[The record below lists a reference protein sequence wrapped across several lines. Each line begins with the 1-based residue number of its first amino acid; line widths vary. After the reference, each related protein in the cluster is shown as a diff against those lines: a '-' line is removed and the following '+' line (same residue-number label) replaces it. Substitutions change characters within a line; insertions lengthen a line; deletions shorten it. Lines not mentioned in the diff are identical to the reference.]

1 MLQSAACRKSASS
14 RHADCP
20 VTKRTPSILRA
31 GCFPLLFTLRLVV
44 GVVLLI
50 SPPAQGRTMVIEQF
64 HAEIQVLTNGDLIV
78 TETIRPRFTGS
89 WNGLNRDIPVEY
101 RTPQGFNY
109 TLWLDLLSATDEHQA
124 PLKYESSRDRHYQVF
139 TVWLP
144 DAQDTTKTLT
154 LRYRVTNG
162 LKYFEEHD
170 ELYWNVTGDEW
181 DVPIESAGARI
192 LLPAGATGVKALA
205 FSGAYGA
212 REQQADVG
220 ITGPEIRYQMTRPL
234 GFREGLTA
242 VVGWDKGLVI
252 EPSSLNLTG
261 FFLRSNWP
269 LVLPIGVFGL
279 MWRLWYLR
287 GRDPHR
293 RPITVAYEPPGQLT
307 PAELGTLIDN
317 SPDLRDITATVVD
330 LAVRGFVRIE
340 EREEPQLLGLWS
352 ITEFS
357 LHQVK
362 SAGQWTELKPHE
374 QTIMN
379 GIFSNGTRT
388 VVTLSDLKNRFYTYL
403 DGIKSSLFDQLMKR
417 GYYASRPDRVRY
429 IYVAIG
435 IAAAV
440 ASLYGAVFLQEHY
453 GLALQTGLAAGLLS
467 SAIIMGFGW
476 LMPARTI
483 RGTRV
488 LEQILGFEEFLT
500 RVESDRFDRVIKTP
514 QMFEKFLPF
523 AMALGVEHNWVRAFE
538 GIYTQP
544 PTWYQGRHLKDFHPG
559 RFVGNISQMST
570 ATGAVMTSAPRSS
583 GGSGF
588 SSGRSSGGSSGGGFG
603 GGGGSGF

>member
-1 MLQSAACRKSASS
+1 MI
-14 RHADCP
+14 RHTA
-20 VTKRTPSILRA
+20 SILRS
-31 GCFPLLFTLRLVV
+31 GFPPILITLWLVI
-44 GVVLLI
+44 GVVLI
-50 SPPAQGRTMVIEQF
+50 VSPPAQGRTMVIEQF

-78 TETIRPRFTGS
+78 TETIRPRFTGT
-89 WNGLNRDIPVEY
+89 WNGLKREIPVEY

-109 TLWLDLLSATDEHQA
+109 TLWLNLVSATDEYHV
-124 PLKYESSRDRHYQVF
+124 PLKYESSHDRHYQVF
-139 TVWLP
+139 TIWLP
-144 DAQDTTKTLT
+144 GAQDATKTLILT
-154 LRYRVTNG
+154 YRVSNG

-181 DVPIESAGARI
+181 DVPIESAEARI
-192 LLPAGATGVKALA
+192 LLPPRATGIKALA

-212 REQQADVG
+212 REQQADVS
-220 ITGPEIRYQMTRPL
+220 ITGPEIRYRMTRPL

-252 EPSSLNLTG
+252 EPSSLKQAG

-269 LVLPIGVFGL
+269 LALPIGVFGL

-287 GRDPHR
+287 GRDPQR
-293 RPITVAYEPPGQLT
+293 RPLTVAYEPPGQLT
-307 PAELGTLIDN
+307 PAEIGTLIDN

-340 EREEPQLLGLWS
+340 ECQEPQLLGLWS
-352 ITEFS
+352 STEFS

-362 SAGQWTELKPHE
+362 SAGEWTELKPHE

-379 GIFSNGTRT
+379 GIFANGYVT
-388 VVTLSDLKNRFYTYL
+388 VVALSDLSHRFYTYL
-403 DGIKSSLFDQLMKR
+403 DGIKSSLLEQLLQK

-429 IYVAIG
+429 TYVAIG
-435 IAAAV
+435 IAVAV
-440 ASLYGAVFLQEHY
+440 ASIYGAAFLQEHY
-453 GLALQTGLAAGLLS
+453 GLALQTGLAGGLLS

-500 RVESDRFDRVIKTP
+500 RVESDRFARVIKTP

-523 AMALGVEHNWVRAFE
+523 AMALGVERNWARAFE
-538 GIYTQP
+538 AIYTQP
-544 PTWYQGRHLKDFHPG
+544 PTWYQGRDLADFRPH
-559 RFVGNISQMST
+559 RFVDNLSRMSAT
-570 ATGAVMTSAPRSS
+570 TGAVMTSAPRSS

-588 SSGRSSGGSSGGGFG
+588 RSGRSSAGSSGGGFG